1 MAEEATEEKTEQQ
14 EQQAQAN
21 NVELEQEQERSGSG
35 QGGSVDIL
43 LDMNVPVTVAIGK
56 TEMPVRKLLS
66 LNKDSVLKLD
76 KPIDGPADIYI
87 KDTKFATGDVV
98 TVNGK
103 FAIKIRNIT
112 GLENETGEAEQSGT
126 EEGEK
131 QE

>member
-1 MAEEATEEKTEQQ
+1 MAEEATKEKSQQ
-14 EQQAQAN
+14 QTQAN
-21 NVELEQEQERSGSG
+21 NVEFEEAQESTGSG
-35 QGGSVDIL
+35 GGGNIDIL

-76 KPIDGPADIYI
+76 KPIDNPADIYI

-112 GLENETGEAEQSGT
+112 GFENNTGESEQSK
-126 EEGEK
+126 EDEK

>member
-1 MAEEATEEKTEQQ
+1 MAEEATKEEAQQQTE
-14 EQQAQAN
+14 AN
-21 NVELEQEQERSGSG
+21 NVEFDEAQETGGSGSSG
-35 QGGSVDIL
+35 NIDIL

-76 KPIDGPADIYI
+76 KPIDNPADIYI

-112 GLENETGEAEQSGT
+112 GFDNNTSQPGQSK
-126 EEGEK
+126 EDQQHE
-131 QE
+131 